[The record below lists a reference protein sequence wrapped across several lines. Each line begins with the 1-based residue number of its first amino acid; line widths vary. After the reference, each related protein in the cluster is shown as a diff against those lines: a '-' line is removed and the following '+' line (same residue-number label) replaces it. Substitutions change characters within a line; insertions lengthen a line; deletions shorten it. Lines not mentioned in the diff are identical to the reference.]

1 MLRIGRML
9 TVAQSLVLS
18 STQLIRIEEMSSGI
32 LDEHEDALYEKD

>member
-18 STQLIRIEEMSSGI
+18 STQLIRFEEMSSDI
-32 LDEHEDALYEKD
+32 LNEQECALYAKD